1 MPRALWRSMFAS
13 SSCRVVAYLITC
25 RGRGHRVRPPRAPLP
40 REEVMFGFNPR
51 GLARVYHDIIIF
63 LFAKVGLLEVA
74 SYCDDP
80 TRTGHLEL

>member
-1 MPRALWRSMFAS
+1 
-13 SSCRVVAYLITC
+13 
-25 RGRGHRVRPPRAPLP
+25 
-40 REEVMFGFNPR
+40 MFGFNPR